1 MRFVSKGILL
11 YLVLI
16 SFYFYP
22 NSYEASASGMSYERL
37 QKIAPTLNELY
48 LKTGKFP
55 GFISAVARKGKVVH
69 YETLGFADIETG
81 ESLKRDSLFR
91 IYSMSKPITG
101 VALMILLEEGKVRL
115 NDPVSLYIPEFGET
129 KVLVLK
135 DDGNSELVDQKKKM
149 TIRDLATHTSGLA
162 YDFTANKE
170 LAKIYRE
177 NNLSPYFSISN
188 ITKENLAS
196 GMINAE
202 KPYDDICDF
211 AETLATKAPLMH
223 QPSEN
228 YTYSVGM
235 DVLGCVIERAS
246 GIRFDQFLEQKIFKP
261 LNMNDTFFTVPES
274 KKDRFTSLYAEIK
287 DLRRFFPELD
297 QSLPKDLTML
307 RVDTKKMSPY
317 FQEATVFDGGSG
329 LVSST
334 EDYLKFAQM
343 LLNGGVLGDQR
354 IISRKSVELM
364 SGNHLPD
371 SFSSDAYLE
380 TAGGYRRGA
389 GIGLTVGVLTDPAK
403 AGQYGSKGMFFWG
416 GAAST
421 IFWIDPEEDL
431 VAVLMTQVLGSSE
444 RLRETYSALVY
455 QAIDD

>member
-1 MRFVSKGILL
+1 MMRFVSKGILL

-16 SFYFYP
+16 SFYLYP
-22 NSYEASASGMSYERL
+22 NSYEASASGMTYERL

-101 VALMILLEEGKVRL
+101 VALMILLEEGKLRL

-235 DVLGCVIERAS
+235 DVLGCVIE
-246 GIRFDQFLEQKIFKP
+246 
-261 LNMNDTFFTVPES
+261 
-274 KKDRFTSLYAEIK
+274 
-287 DLRRFFPELD
+287 
-297 QSLPKDLTML
+297 
-307 RVDTKKMSPY
+307 
-317 FQEATVFDGGSG
+317 
-329 LVSST
+329 
-334 EDYLKFAQM
+334 
-343 LLNGGVLGDQR
+343 
-354 IISRKSVELM
+354 
-364 SGNHLPD
+364 
-371 SFSSDAYLE
+371 
-380 TAGGYRRGA
+380 
-389 GIGLTVGVLTDPAK
+389 
-403 AGQYGSKGMFFWG
+403 
-416 GAAST
+416 
-421 IFWIDPEEDL
+421 
-431 VAVLMTQVLGSSE
+431 
-444 RLRETYSALVY
+444 
-455 QAIDD
+455 